1 MGEPYCKI
9 PKKIIFEPPY
19 KKAVSAEAKILYM
32 ILLDL
37 KSLSKRNGHIDENG
51 EPYVFYKNM
60 QVQELFGCGHQ
71 KACDCFK
78 ELEEVGLIRRVQ
90 QRRMAAKIYVL
101 EI

>member
-37 KSLSKRNGHIDENG
+37 KSLSKKSKLVDENG
-51 EPYVFYKNM
+51 EPYVFYTNK
-60 QVQELFGCGHQ
+60 QVQELFGCGPQ
-71 KACDCFK
+71 KACDYFK
-78 ELEEVGLIRRVQ
+78 ELEEVNLIRRVQ
-90 QRRMAAKIYVL
+90 QRRKAAKIYVL